1 MFMIIIAQVMYI
13 NYLKSDNMQILR
25 FILIYLLS
33 LLLNIAYKSY
43 N

>member
-13 NYLKSDNMQILR
+13 KYLKSDNMQILR

-33 LLLNIAYKSY
+33 LLLNIAYKNY